1 MNNLKETE
9 EAKKKGQVL
18 PEKIKND
25 VALFAWKYG
34 IIEARRYDTSKH
46 PQCEFKREPIRGG
59 KAKY

>member
-25 VALFAWKYG
+25 VALFA
-34 IIEARRYDTSKH
+34 
-46 PQCEFKREPIRGG
+46 
-59 KAKY
+59 